1 VRIPSG
7 SRKPVCRFRTP
18 GSISESSPIEV
29 SFDELLKQSL
39 EEGPVEPGE
48 EPFLNQL
55 KGRERVFAKQLVIA
69 TRGDGEIK
77 PRSPLYQHFTR
88 ALSEM
93 PKEEAGAG
101 QISRASQS
109 LPRKV

>member
-1 VRIPSG
+1 LVR
-7 SRKPVCRFRTP
+7 
-18 GSISESSPIEV
+18 SEFQPQKTMLSAPARNGIAV
-29 SFDELLKQSL
+29 
-39 EEGPVEPGE
+39 
-48 EPFLNQL
+48 
-55 KGRERVFAKQLVIA
+55 RKQLVIA

-93 PKEEAGAG
+93 PKEQAGAG